1 MTLGR
6 PRTFDVD
13 AALDA
18 AVEVFWRYGY
28 EGSSIAALNEAMG
41 ISTPSLYAAFGNK
54 DELFRRAVA
63 RYDEKYGELFRSAL
77 EQPTARRVFECLIKA
92 AIVQATRPRRPDGC
106 LLVQGAL
113 ASGPEADS
121 ARVILMRYRHGAEAA
136 IRERFERAAREGDLP
151 PSLDPRQLARFVW
164 TVNQGVAVQAAGGAT
179 RSELE
184 TVRAMAMRCWPNGGS
199 IDGGGE
205 SKAGLADNTFPQTR

>member
-1 MTLGR
+1 MPLGR
-6 PRTFDVD
+6 PRMFDVD

-28 EGSSIAALNEAMG
+28 EGSSIATLIEAMG
-41 ISTPSLYAAFGNK
+41 ISVPSLYAAFGNK
-54 DELFRRAVA
+54 DELFRRAVE
-63 RYDEKYGELFRSAL
+63 RYDDKYGELFRSAL
-77 EQPTARRVFECLIKA
+77 EEPTARRVFTSLIRA
-92 AIVQATRPRRPDGC
+92 AIVQATRPKRPDGC

-121 ARVILMRYRHGAEAA
+121 ARTILMQYRHAAETA

-151 PSLDPRQLARFVW
+151 PPLDPKQLARFVW
-164 TVNQGVAVQAAGGAT
+164 TVNQGIAVQAAGGAT

-184 TVRAMAMRCWPNGGS
+184 GVWAMAMRCWPDGGS
-199 IDGGGE
+199 PGD
-205 SKAGLADNTFPQTR
+205 GLAKEAIN

>member
-1 MTLGR
+1 VALGR
-6 PRTFDVD
+6 PRTFDVN

-18 AVEVFWRYGY
+18 AVEVFWRHGY

-54 DELFRRAVA
+54 DELFRKAVE
-63 RYDEKYGELFRSAL
+63 RYDEKQGELFRSAL
-77 EQPTARRVFECLIKA
+77 EEPTARRVFECLIRA
-92 AIVQATRPRRPDGC
+92 AIVQATRPRHPDGC

-113 ASGPEADS
+113 ASGPEADP
-121 ARVILMRYRHGAEAA
+121 AKMTLIRYRHAAEAA

-151 PSLDPRQLARFVW
+151 PPLDPKQLARFVW

-184 TVRAMAMRCWPNGGS
+184 AVCAMALRCWPQQKG
-199 IDGGGE
+199 
-205 SKAGLADNTFPQTR
+205 R